1 MNCPICQKRKAKRF
15 CPAKATTICT
25 VCCGTEREVT
35 IDCPSDC
42 LYLVASRPYDFER
55 KQIDWL
61 KAPFP
66 EIKIEPGFL
75 TEHLRLVNAL
85 SYSVCLYAFEHRLV
99 VDSDVMAVLQAMAE
113 AYRTLARGVYYE
125 KPPDPPSQ
133 RALYEA
139 LKAAIERQKQEET
152 RQAGLSTTRDKDIRD
167 ALVFLTK
174 LCWAHENGRP
184 KSRAALDL
192 LRSQFKPE
200 AFPRTS
206 SNLVL
211 P

>member
-1 MNCPICQKRKAKRF
+1 MNCPLCQKRKAKRF
-15 CPAKATTICT
+15 CPAKAQTICT

-42 LYLVASRPYDFER
+42 LYLIASRAYDYER
-55 KQIDWL
+55 RPIDWS

-75 TEHLRLVNAL
+75 TEHAMLVNAL
-85 SYSVCLYAFEHRLV
+85 AYAACLYAVEHRAVL
-99 VDSDVMAVLQAMAE
+99 DSDVLAALGAMAE
-113 AYRTLARGVYYE
+113 AYQTLSRGVYYE
-125 KPPDPPSQ
+125 KPPDPPYQ
-133 RALYEA
+133 RALYDA
-139 LKAAIERQKQEET
+139 LKAAIDRRKQEEA
-152 RQAGLSTTRDKDIRD
+152 RQAGLATTRDNDIRD

-174 LCWAHENGRP
+174 LCWAHDNGRP

-200 AFPRTS
+200 AFPKVS
-206 SNLVL
+206 SSLVL

>member
-1 MNCPICQKRKAKRF
+1 MSCPLCKKRKAKRF
-15 CPAKATTICT
+15 CPAKAQTICT

-42 LYLVASRPYDFER
+42 PYLVASRAYDYER
-55 KQIDWL
+55 KPIDWS

-66 EIKIEPGFL
+66 DIKIEPGFL
-75 TEHLRLVNAL
+75 TEHMRLVNTLA
-85 SYSVCLYAFEHRLV
+85 YSVCVYALEHRVV
-99 VDSDVMAVLQAMAE
+99 VDSDVVAALGAMAE
-113 AYRTLARGVYYE
+113 TYRTLARGVYYE
-125 KPPDPPSQ
+125 NPPVPPYQ
-133 RALYEA
+133 RGLYEA
-139 LKAAIERQKQEET
+139 LKMAIERQKQDET
-152 RQAGLSTTRDKDIRD
+152 RQAGLSSTRDKDIRD

-174 LCWAHENGRP
+174 LTWAHENGRP

-192 LRSQFKPE
+192 LRSQFKAE